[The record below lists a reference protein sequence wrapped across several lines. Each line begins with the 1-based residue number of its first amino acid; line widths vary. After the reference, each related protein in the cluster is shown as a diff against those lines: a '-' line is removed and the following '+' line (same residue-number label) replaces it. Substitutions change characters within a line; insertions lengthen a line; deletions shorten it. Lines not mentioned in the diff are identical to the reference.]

1 MTLKSLNFSLLV
13 VTVESEDLTQLAD
26 ELNKKRIMAP
36 DFFQYAPVV
45 VHIENSITNLDIKK
59 IKEVVTEYGFILAGI
74 SGELSESQ
82 KEILHTEKVAILR
95 RSKRLINKEEDKAEE
110 KPAERRVERRV
121 KDTAVFVASEV
132 KTKIVSGRVRSGQQI
147 YAKEC
152 DLVINGDVSAGAEII
167 ADGNIHIYGALRGRA
182 IAGAMGDQTASVF
195 CRVLAPEL
203 VSIAGVFKLNEGLPG
218 EYLGK
223 SCIVSLRDGQPVL
236 ENLN

>member
-13 VTVESEDLTQLAD
+13 VPVESADLSQLAD

-36 DFFQYAPVV
+36 DFFQNAPIV
-45 VHIENSITNLDIKK
+45 VHIENETSNLDFATVKAIV
-59 IKEVVTEYGFILAGI
+59 IEHGFILAGV
-74 SGELSESQ
+74 SGELSDSQ
-82 KEILHTEKVAILR
+82 KEALHADKIAILK
-95 RSKRLINKEEDKAEE
+95 RSKRQASKEVVIED
-110 KPAERRVERRV
+110 KPAEAPIEEVIEE
-121 KDTAVFVASEV
+121 TATFIANEV
-132 KTKIVSGRVRSGQQI
+132 KTKIVTGRVRSGQQI

-203 VSIAGVFKLNEGLPG
+203 VSIAGVFKLSEGLPH
-218 EYLGK
+218 EHLGK
-223 SCIVSLRDGQPVL
+223 SCIVSLRNGQPVI
-236 ENLN
+236 ESLN